1 MRRGETGETKGLELN
16 KRGGMGEKKVGMQI
30 KEHLRT
36 ELARKIVLERQVHG
50 ESGRECVLEGI
61 V

>member
-1 MRRGETGETKGLELN
+1 
-16 KRGGMGEKKVGMQI
+16 MQI
-30 KEHLRT
+30 EEHSGT